1 MNNLCL
7 NVSGI
12 ANEQMKTSLKN
23 ALEKIDGVQSI
34 EVDRATDT
42 VMVGF
47 NDPADETQIKDCV
60 ENTGYTVS

>member
-23 ALEKIDGVQSI
+23 ALEKIDGVQSVG
-34 EVDRATDT
+34 VDRAADT
-42 VMVGF
+42 VKVGF
-47 NDPADETQIKDCV
+47 NDPADEAQIKDCV
-60 ENTGYTVS
+60 ENTGFTVS